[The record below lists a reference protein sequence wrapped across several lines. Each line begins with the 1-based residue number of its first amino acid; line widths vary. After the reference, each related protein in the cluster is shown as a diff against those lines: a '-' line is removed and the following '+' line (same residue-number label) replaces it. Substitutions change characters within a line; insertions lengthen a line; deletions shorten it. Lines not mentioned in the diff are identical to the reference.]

1 VNTFVLKTG
10 HPALVGTGIGVML
23 VVLILLL
30 AIKLERLTKNME
42 PIACLYFY
50 VHAIFVSLVYLDVL
64 PEWLQGE
71 K

>member
-1 VNTFVLKTG
+1 M
-10 HPALVGTGIGVML
+10 GTGIGVML
-23 VVLILLL
+23 VVFILLL

-42 PIACLYFY
+42 WLACLYFY

>member
-1 VNTFVLKTG
+1 M
-10 HPALVGTGIGVML
+10 VGTGIGVML

-30 AIKLERLTKNME
+30 AIKLERLTKKME

>member
-1 VNTFVLKTG
+1 
-10 HPALVGTGIGVML
+10 ML
-23 VVLILLL
+23 VVFILLL
-30 AIKLERLTKNME
+30 AIKLERLKKIME
-42 PIACLYFY
+42 WLACLYFY

>member
-1 VNTFVLKTG
+1 MNTFVLKTG

-42 PIACLYFY
+42 LIACLYFY
-50 VHAIFVSLVYLDVL
+50 VHAIFVSLVFLDVL